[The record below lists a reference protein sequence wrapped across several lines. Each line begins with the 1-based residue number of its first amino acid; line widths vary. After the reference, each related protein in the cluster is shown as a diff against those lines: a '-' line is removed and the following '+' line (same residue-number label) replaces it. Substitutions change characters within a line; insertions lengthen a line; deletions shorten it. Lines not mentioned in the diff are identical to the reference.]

1 MADLLL
7 CDLVLLRFLRLHHR
21 IARVFQ
27 RLFVHGV
34 ARRAR
39 LTLMI
44 SGDGCAVPGARVCIG
59 AQGSVP
65 WRCFAQCY
73 DLPTHRRPH
82 TYSAHISRHDEGC
95 FQPVWLLQ
103 APSCDFCPSSRWP
116 AIVLVAMSGKLA
128 LRLALRCFR
137 RVVTLWRIAVYMFM
151 LIYRTVPKSRSSCAL
166 PPFSKAQ
173 PSHLVR
179 GPRDHTGLAH
189 VLPLSSAAY
198 RSLMALEHE
207 SGCSFF
213 LSQIFKCVI

>member
-1 MADLLL
+1 
-7 CDLVLLRFLRLHHR
+7 
-21 IARVFQ
+21 
-27 RLFVHGV
+27 
-34 ARRAR
+34 
-39 LTLMI
+39 MI

-137 RVVTLWRIAVYMFM
+137 RVVTLWRIAVYMFRYQSRAVLVRCLHSQKRNR
-151 LIYRTVPKSRSSCAL
+151 LILFAGLGIIPGLLMCFHFRPLRIVRSWRSSTSRGAL
-166 PPFSKAQ
+166 FFCLRSSNVSFELTSI
-173 PSHLVR
+173 PSVLLDSNF
-179 GPRDHTGLAH
+179 PTGQNTA
-189 VLPLSSAAY
+189 PW
-198 RSLMALEHE
+198 
-207 SGCSFF
+207 SG
-213 LSQIFKCVI
+213 